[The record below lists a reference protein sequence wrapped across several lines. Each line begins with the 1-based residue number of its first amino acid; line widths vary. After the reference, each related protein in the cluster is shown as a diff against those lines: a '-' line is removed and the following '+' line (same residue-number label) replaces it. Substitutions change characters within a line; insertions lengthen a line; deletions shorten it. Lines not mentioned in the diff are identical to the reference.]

1 MADND
6 DFGPLQGVVIQSQNF
21 DNDNDSLKRRILEL
35 EEREKKYLKEKEQQ
49 ESEFGLKRAK
59 FKELFLQKEEEFRK
73 ERDAHLET
81 QKKSDS
87 LEEELNKLKTELGD
101 IKAAV
106 AFSESNKEDAIAE
119 IRRQCR
125 QEVETLQHLL
135 KEVADEASTSTAAQ
149 YENERTKLQ
158 ELNEKYED
166 EVRELRSKLSQERE
180 GFLTSVA
187 KQLKQIAPG
196 SLGQQSSS
204 LSIEEENLEASM
216 KKAQADAEI
225 LKSVVLPLE
234 EEIRTLKAKLAA
246 FEKNPD
252 DIATPP
258 MKHATPE
265 TQSLS
270 DLEAKDPD
278 ERIQELLHYLRIEKS
293 SRKDLEMYV
302 AVLTTQKNILEE
314 ECDKTK
320 KDLEEVCRILNEEKR
335 DHEQLQETWQ
345 MANDQF
351 LESQTLMMMD
361 LRRMESVL
369 STEQQ
374 RQIAELQ
381 KKDEERMAQEKKVKT
396 IEEAQKQQEEGR
408 LLEALKK
415 AEEASENFKTVEAKI
430 QEKIKQQSQKD
441 NVTSFSPNMSL
452 DINNETDDDKSLLEA
467 SSLQEGDSFLDSRV
481 LGTRSAEE
489 IDGLRVQISPEKVLN
504 LPYLSQAQTK
514 ALTDP
519 TPELQLRQSLIAS
532 AKSKVDR
539 ISIDGKR
546 LVGQKEWDLLQQQL
560 KEAREKLGK
569 PCDMC
574 NNYEDQLQN
583 IQDDLKKEQIKAK
596 SFERNLNN
604 EIRIGE
610 NQQKYIAELEESL
623 KKAVAESEEQ
633 ISSLQN
639 KIHDCEKYIEEMK
652 HQFTQSQVEL
662 RDNLKSLTSSREEVQ
677 LELTRLQ
684 KENDSLIGKHSKYAE
699 QLQNEDINLPNNME
713 DMQLLLLKY
722 REEIIQTKV
731 AKEHTEDTLKSEIM
745 FLKDQIHAEQQEKN
759 NIEESLS
766 QELSTVQEKLVVQES
781 LKSELERESS
791 VRSELE
797 KKLSETEQSLKS
809 IQAKSKQLINALQ
822 QQLAEQSEIRSK
834 LESDVQKY
842 RSKVQSLQIDL
853 DNSEAVQRDFV
864 KLSQSLQIQLEK
876 IRQAETEVRWQHE
889 DDVDECS
896 NCKQQFSVTKRKHHC
911 KHCGKIF
918 CNDCIAKTVNSG
930 PNSRPAKVCDICHTI
945 LVRDALPY
953 FSTEPPNSPR

>member
-1 MADND
+1 MADD
-6 DFGPLQGVVIQSQNF
+6 GDFGPMEGAMT
-21 DNDNDSLKRRILEL
+21 DNGDDIETLKKRILEF
-35 EEREKKYLKEKEQQ
+35 EEKEKILLKEKEQQ
-49 ESEFGLKRAK
+49 EQEFGLKRAK
-59 FKELFLQKEEEFRK
+59 FKELFLQKEEEFKK

-81 QKKSDS
+81 QKKT
-87 LEEELNKLKTELGD
+87 ETVQEELNKVMTELGD
-101 IKAAV
+101 IKTAV
-106 AFSESNKEDAIAE
+106 AFSESNKEDAIEE
-119 IRRQCR
+119 IRRQCG
-125 QEVETLQHLL
+125 QEVESLQQLL
-135 KEVADEASTSTAAQ
+135 KEVADEASSSTAAQ

-196 SLGQQSSS
+196 SLGQQSSN
-204 LSIEEENLEASM
+204 LSAEEENLEASM

-234 EEIRTLKAKLAA
+234 EEIKGLKSKLAA

-270 DLEAKDPD
+270 DLDTKDPE
-278 ERIQELLHYLRIEKS
+278 ERIQELLHYLRVEKS

-314 ECDKTK
+314 ECDKSK
-320 KDLEEVCRILNEEKR
+320 KDLEEVCRILYEEKR

-361 LRRMESVL
+361 LRRMEGVL

-374 RQIAELQ
+374 RQIAEMQ
-381 KKDEERMAQEKKVKT
+381 KKDEERMAQEKKVKVL
-396 IEEAQKQQEEGR
+396 EDAKKQQEEGR

-415 AEEASENFKTVEAKI
+415 AEEASEKFKTAEAKM
-430 QEKIKQQSQKD
+430 QEKLKQQSQKD
-441 NVTSFSPNMSL
+441 RSNSPNISM
-452 DINNETDDDKSLLEA
+452 DENETDDDKSILDA

-481 LGTRSAEE
+481 LGTQSSDEL
-489 IDGLRVQISPEKVLN
+489 DGLRVQISPEKVLN

-519 TPELQLRQSLIAS
+519 TPELQLRQSLVAS
-532 AKSKVDR
+532 AKMKVDR
-539 ISIDGKR
+539 ISGDGKR
-546 LVGQKEWDLLQQQL
+546 LVGQKEWNLLQQQL

-583 IQDDLKKEQIKAK
+583 IQDDLKKEQVRAK
-596 SFERNLNN
+596 SFERNLNS
-604 EIRIGE
+604 EIQMAE
-610 NQQKYIAELEESL
+610 NQQKYITELEESL
-623 KKAVAESEEQ
+623 QNTVSNSEEQ
-633 ISSLQN
+633 ISSLLN
-639 KIHDCEKYIEEMK
+639 KLQDCEKYIEELK
-652 HQFTQSQVEL
+652 QQFTQSQVDL
-662 RDNLKSLTSSREEVQ
+662 RDMMKSLTASREEVQ
-677 LELTRLQ
+677 IELTRLQ

-745 FLKDQIHAEQQEKN
+745 FLKDQIQAEQQEKN

-797 KKLSETEQSLKS
+797 KKLTETEQSLKS

-822 QQLAEQSEIRSK
+822 QQVAEQSEIRSK
-834 LESDVQKY
+834 LETDVQKY
-842 RSKVQSLQIDL
+842 RNKIQSLQIDL

-889 DDVDECS
+889 EDVDECS

-911 KHCGKIF
+911 RHCGKIF
-918 CNDCIAKTVNSG
+918 CNDCISKTVNSG
-930 PNSRPAKVCDICHTI
+930 PNSRPSKVCDICHTI

-953 FSTEPPNSPR
+953 FSSEPPNSPS

>member
-1 MADND
+1 MAEET
-6 DFGPLQGVVIQSQNF
+6 DFGAFEAAEG
-21 DNDNDSLKRRILEL
+21 DKNDEIENLKKRIKEL
-35 EEREKKYLKEKEQQ
+35 EEKQLKYKEEKELQ
-49 ESEFGLKRAK
+49 EKEFGSKRAK
-59 FKELFLQKEEEFRK
+59 FKEIFLQKEEEYK
-73 ERDAHLET
+73 TERDAHLET
-81 QKKSDS
+81 QKKADT
-87 LEEELNKLKTELGD
+87 LAKELNDVRTELED

-106 AFSESNKEDAIAE
+106 SFSESNKEDTIE
-119 IRRQCR
+119 DIRRQCR
-125 QEVETLQHLL
+125 EEVDTLQGLL
-135 KEVADEASTSTAAQ
+135 KEVAEEASTSTAAQ

-196 SLGQQSSS
+196 SLGQQSSNQS
-204 LSIEEENLEASM
+204 MEDENLEASM
-216 KKAQADAEI
+216 RKAQADAEI

-234 EEIRTLKAKLAA
+234 DEIKGLKSKLATY
-246 FEKNPD
+246 EKNPD

-270 DLEAKDPD
+270 DLDAKDPED
-278 ERIQELLHYLRIEKS
+278 RIQELLHYLRVEKS

-302 AVLTTQKNILEE
+302 AVLTTQKNIFEE

-335 DHEQLQETWQ
+335 EHEQLQQTWQ

-369 STEQQ
+369 SSEQQ
-374 RQIAELQ
+374 RQIA
-381 KKDEERMAQEKKVKT
+381 
-396 IEEAQKQQEEGR
+396 
-408 LLEALKK
+408 EALKK
-415 AEEASENFKTVEAKI
+415 AEEASEKFKNADAKM

-441 NVTSFSPNMSL
+441 LVRANSPNITDDL
-452 DINNETDDDKSLLEA
+452 NNETDDEKSILDA
-467 SSLQEGDSFLDSRV
+467 SDLPEGDSFLDSRV
-481 LGTRSAEE
+481 LNSNEE
-489 IDGLRVQISPEKVLN
+489 LDGLRVQISPEKVLN

-539 ISIDGKR
+539 ISVDGKR

-560 KEAREKLGK
+560 KESRDKLGK

-583 IQDDLKKEQIKAK
+583 IQDDLKKEQVRAK
-596 SFERNLNN
+596 SFERNLNS
-604 EIRIGE
+604 EIHTTE
-610 NQQKYIAELEESL
+610 SQQKYIAELEDTL
-623 KKAVAESEEQ
+623 KKTVSEADEQ
-633 ISSLQN
+633 VSSLLN
-639 KIHDCEKYIEEMK
+639 KLQDCEKYIEEMK
-652 HQFTQSQVEL
+652 QQFTQSQVDL
-662 RDNLKSLTSSREEVQ
+662 RDQLQVLTGSREEVQ
-677 LELTRLQ
+677 NELTRLQ
-684 KENDSLIGKHSKYAE
+684 KENDTLIGKHSKYAQ
-699 QLQNEDINLPNNME
+699 QLQNEDINLPNNIE
-713 DMQLLLLKY
+713 EMQLLLLKY
-722 REEIIQTKV
+722 REEIIQSKV
-731 AKEHTEDTLKSEIM
+731 AKEHTEETLKSEIM

-766 QELSTVQEKLVVQES
+766 QELATVQEKLVVQES

-791 VRSELE
+791 VRADLS
-797 KKLSETEQSLKS
+797 KKLTESEASLKS
-809 IQAKSKQLINALQ
+809 IQAKSKQLINALRQ
-822 QQLAEQSEIRSK
+822 QVAEHSEIRSK

-842 RSKVQSLQIDL
+842 RSKIQSLQIDL

-876 IRQAETEVRWQHE
+876 IRQAETEVRWQQEE
-889 DDVDECS
+889 DIDDCN

-911 KHCGKIF
+911 RHCGRIF
-918 CNDCIAKTVNSG
+918 CSDCVTKTVNSG
-930 PNSRPAKVCDICHTI
+930 PNSRPSKVCDICHTI

-953 FSTEPPNSPR
+953 FSTEPPSTPS

>member
-1 MADND
+1 MADHG
-6 DFGPLQGVVIQSQNF
+6 DFGPMEGAMIENA
-21 DNDNDSLKRRILEL
+21 DDIDTLKKRILEF
-35 EEREKKYLKEKEQQ
+35 EEKEKILLKEKEQQ
-49 ESEFGLKRAK
+49 EQEFGLKRAK
-59 FKELFLQKEEEFRK
+59 FKELFLQKEEEFKK

-81 QKKSDS
+81 QKKT
-87 LEEELNKLKTELGD
+87 ETVQEELNKVMTELGD
-101 IKAAV
+101 IKTAV
-106 AFSESNKEDAIAE
+106 AFSESNKEDAIKE
-119 IRRQCR
+119 IRRQCG
-125 QEVETLQHLL
+125 QEVESLQQLL
-135 KEVADEASTSTAAQ
+135 KEVADETSSSTAAQ
-149 YENERTKLQ
+149 YENELRKLE

-196 SLGQQSSS
+196 SLGQQTSN
-204 LSIEEENLEASM
+204 LSAEEENLEASM

-234 EEIRTLKAKLAA
+234 EEIKGLKSKLAA

-270 DLEAKDPD
+270 DLDTKDPE

-302 AVLTTQKNILEE
+302 AVLSTQKNILEE
-314 ECDKTK
+314 ECDKSK
-320 KDLEEVCRILNEEKR
+320 KDLEEVCRILYEEKR

-361 LRRMESVL
+361 LRRMEGVL

-374 RQIAELQ
+374 RQIAEMQ
-381 KKDEERMAQEKKVKT
+381 KKDEERMAQEKKVKVLD
-396 IEEAQKQQEEGR
+396 EAKKQQEEGR

-415 AEEASENFKTVEAKI
+415 AEEASEKFKTAEARM
-430 QEKIKQQSQKD
+430 QEKLKQQSQKD
-441 NVTSFSPNMSL
+441 RSNSPNNSM
-452 DINNETDDDKSLLEA
+452 DANETDDYKSILDA

-481 LGTRSAEE
+481 LGTQSSEE
-489 IDGLRVQISPEKVLN
+489 CDGLRVQISPEKVLN

-519 TPELQLRQSLIAS
+519 TPELQLRQSLVAS
-532 AKSKVDR
+532 AKMKVDR
-539 ISIDGKR
+539 ISSDGKR
-546 LVGQKEWDLLQQQL
+546 LVGQKEWNLLQQQL

-583 IQDDLKKEQIKAK
+583 IQDDLKKEQVRAK
-596 SFERNLNN
+596 SFERNLNS
-604 EIRIGE
+604 EIQMAE

-623 KKAVAESEEQ
+623 KNTVSNSDEQ
-633 ISSLQN
+633 ISSLLN
-639 KIHDCEKYIEEMK
+639 KLQDCEKYIEEMK
-652 HQFTQSQVEL
+652 QQFTQSQVDL
-662 RDNLKSLTSSREEVQ
+662 RDMMKSLTASREEVQ
-677 LELTRLQ
+677 IELTRLQ

-713 DMQLLLLKY
+713 QTGDMQLLLLKY

-731 AKEHTEDTLKSEIM
+731 AKEHTEDMLKSEIM
-745 FLKDQIHAEQQEKN
+745 FLKDQIQAEQQEKN

-791 VRSELE
+791 VRSDLE
-797 KKLSETEQSLKS
+797 KKLTESELSLKS

-822 QQLAEQSEIRSK
+822 QQVAEQSEIRSK
-834 LESDVQKY
+834 LETDVQKY

-889 DDVDECS
+889 EDVDECS

-911 KHCGKIF
+911 RHCGKIF
-918 CNDCIAKTVNSG
+918 CNDCISKTVNSG
-930 PNSRPAKVCDICHTI
+930 PNSRPSKVCDICHTI

-953 FSTEPPNSPR
+953 FSSEPPNSPS

>member
-1 MADND
+1 MAEET
-6 DFGPLQGVVIQSQNF
+6 DFGAFEAAEG
-21 DNDNDSLKRRILEL
+21 DKNDEIENLKKRIKEL
-35 EEREKKYLKEKEQQ
+35 EEKQLKYKEEKELQ
-49 ESEFGLKRAK
+49 EKEFGSKRAK
-59 FKELFLQKEEEFRK
+59 FKEIFLQKEEEYK
-73 ERDAHLET
+73 TERDAHLET
-81 QKKSDS
+81 QKKADT
-87 LEEELNKLKTELGD
+87 LAKELNDVRTELED

-106 AFSESNKEDAIAE
+106 SFSESNKEDTIE
-119 IRRQCR
+119 DIRRQCR
-125 QEVETLQHLL
+125 EEVDTLQGLL
-135 KEVADEASTSTAAQ
+135 KEVAEEASTSTAAQ

-196 SLGQQSSS
+196 SLGQQSSNQS
-204 LSIEEENLEASM
+204 MEDENLEASM
-216 KKAQADAEI
+216 RKAQADAEI

-234 EEIRTLKAKLAA
+234 DEIKGLKSKLATY
-246 FEKNPD
+246 EKNPD

-270 DLEAKDPD
+270 DLDAKDPED
-278 ERIQELLHYLRIEKS
+278 RIQELLHYLRVEKS

-302 AVLTTQKNILEE
+302 AVLTTQKNIFEE

-335 DHEQLQETWQ
+335 EHEQLQQTWQ

-369 STEQQ
+369 SAEQQ
-374 RQIAELQ
+374 RQIAEMQ
-381 KKDEERMAQEKKVKT
+381 KKDEERMAQEKKVKDL
-396 IEEAQKQQEEGR
+396 EEAKKQQEEGR
-408 LLEALKK
+408 LIEALKK
-415 AEEASENFKTVEAKI
+415 AEEASEKFKNADAKM
-430 QEKIKQQSQKD
+430 QEKLKQQSQKD
-441 NVTSFSPNMSL
+441 LIRASSPSESNDL
-452 DINNETDDDKSLLEA
+452 NNETDDEKTILDA
-467 SSLQEGDSFLDSRV
+467 SDLPEGDSFLDSRV
-481 LGTRSAEE
+481 LDSNEE
-489 IDGLRVQISPEKVLN
+489 LDGLRVQISPEKVLN

-539 ISIDGKR
+539 ISVDGKR

-560 KEAREKLGK
+560 KESRDKLGK

-574 NNYEDQLQN
+574 NNYEAQLQN
-583 IQDDLKKEQIKAK
+583 IQDDLKKEQVRAK
-596 SFERNLNN
+596 SFERNLNS
-604 EIRIGE
+604 EIHTTE
-610 NQQKYIAELEESL
+610 SQQKYIAELEDTL
-623 KKAVAESEEQ
+623 KKTVSEADEQ
-633 ISSLQN
+633 VSSLLN
-639 KIHDCEKYIEEMK
+639 KLQDCEKYIEEMK
-652 HQFTQSQVEL
+652 QQFTQSQVDL
-662 RDNLKSLTSSREEVQ
+662 RDQLQVLTGSREEVQ
-677 LELTRLQ
+677 NELTRLQ
-684 KENDSLIGKHSKYAE
+684 KENDTLIGKHSKYAQ
-699 QLQNEDINLPNNME
+699 QLQNEDINLPNNIE
-713 DMQLLLLKY
+713 EMQLLLLKY
-722 REEIIQTKV
+722 REEIIQCKV
-731 AKEHTEDTLKSEIM
+731 AKEHTEETLKSEIM

-766 QELSTVQEKLVVQES
+766 QELATVQEKLVVQES

-791 VRSELE
+791 VRADLS
-797 KKLSETEQSLKS
+797 KKLTESEASLKS
-809 IQAKSKQLINALQ
+809 IQAKSKQLINALRQ
-822 QQLAEQSEIRSK
+822 QVAEHSEIRSK
-834 LESDVQKY
+834 LESDVQRN
-842 RSKVQSLQIDL
+842 RSKIQSLQIDL

-876 IRQAETEVRWQHE
+876 IRQAETEVRWQQEE
-889 DDVDECS
+889 DIDDCN

-911 KHCGKIF
+911 RHCGRIF
-918 CNDCIAKTVNSG
+918 CSDCVTKTVNSG
-930 PNSRPAKVCDICHTI
+930 PNSRPSKVCDICHTI

-953 FSTEPPNSPR
+953 FSTEPPSTPS